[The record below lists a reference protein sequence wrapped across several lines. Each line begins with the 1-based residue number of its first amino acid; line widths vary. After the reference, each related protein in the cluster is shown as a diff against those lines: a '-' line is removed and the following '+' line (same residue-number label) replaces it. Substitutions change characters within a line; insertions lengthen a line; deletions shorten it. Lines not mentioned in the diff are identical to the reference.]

1 MITIK
6 EKALAIIRST
16 CKTYELRIFAD
27 DVEDNNTFRF
37 ELIHL
42 KKCPHCHMVDTI
54 LLNEGSNYMLSD
66 DIIVTMIAYCDT
78 MVKLDEEDI
87 ANFNKAFL

>member
-42 KKCPHCHMVDTI
+42 KKCPHCHMVDTT
-54 LLNEGSNYMLSD
+54 LLDASSGYYPTEKMIVEMISD
-66 DIIVTMIAYCDT
+66 CDT